1 MNQETATTF
10 PLAALRVLDLTQV
23 MAGPFATMN
32 LGDLGADI
40 IKIEPPGIGD
50 QARKSAGHFLTG
62 GDTAGFLALNR
73 NKRSIVLDLK
83 SELGLQAFHKL
94 CEDADVIV
102 ENFRPGVT
110 ARLGIDYPTVSGLNP
125 KIIYAS
131 ISGFGQDGP
140 YADRPGFDLVAQAMS
155 GIMSVTGE
163 PDGAPVKCG
172 IPVSDLAAG
181 LFCMNAI
188 LAAYIERQVSGRG
201 QYIDTSLFEAAL
213 ALSVWETTEL
223 WSTGRVP
230 RAHGSAH
237 RLNAPYQAVRTA
249 DGYVVIAANNQRLWR
264 RLCEAIDRQDLLTDY
279 RFTDNLARLN
289 HASELE
295 RALEETFREK
305 STSYWVGLLLK
316 AGTPAA
322 PINNYEQAVTDPH
335 TKARDMVMTV
345 NHPVEGAMNTIGLPV
360 KFSRTPGVI
369 RRPAPLLGEHT
380 TEVLHEAGYSSREI
394 TAIAG
399 SAEVEQ

>member
-1 MNQETATTF
+1 MNERTVADL
-10 PLAALRVLDLTQV
+10 PLAKIRILDLTQV

-40 IKIEPPGIGD
+40 IKIEPPVGGD
-50 QARKSAGHFLTG
+50 QARRGAGHFLTG
-62 GDTAGFLALNR
+62 PDTAGFLALNR
-73 NKRSIVLDLK
+73 NKRSVALDLK
-83 SELGLQAFHKL
+83 SQVGREAFLKL
-94 CEDADVIV
+94 AESADVIV

-110 ARLGIDYPTVSGLNP
+110 ARLGIDYPTISEANP

-131 ISGFGQDGP
+131 ISGFGQYGP

-155 GIMSVTGE
+155 GIMSVTGH

-188 LAAYIERQVSGRG
+188 LAAYIERLATGRG

-213 ALSVWETTEL
+213 ALSVWETTEF
-223 WSTGRVP
+223 WSTGRLP

-237 RLNAPYQAVRTA
+237 RLNAPYQAVKTA

-264 RLCEAIDRQDLLTDY
+264 RLCEAIDRPDLLTDD
-279 RFTDNLARLN
+279 RFSDNLNRLE
-289 HASELE
+289 HAAELE
-295 RALEETFREK
+295 EELEKTFGEMT
-305 STSYWVGLLLK
+305 TSYWVELLLE

-322 PINNYEQAVTDPH
+322 PINNYQQAVNDPH
-335 TKARDMVMTV
+335 TKAREMVMTV
-345 NHPVEGAMNTIGLPV
+345 DHPVEGAVKTIGPPV
-360 KFSRTPGVI
+360 KFSRTPGTI

-380 TEVLHEAGYSSREI
+380 AEVLQEAGYSAADVAAVLAAS
-394 TAIAG
+394 
-399 SAEVEQ
+399 EVMK